1 MSTITSKI
9 APRTQR
15 TSFACPGW
23 KCIPRTIPRRE
34 REWLSWTK
42 RLVDAEF
49 GEHAAAVGL
58 EEEAALV
65 AVDDRREQQGSVEL
79 GQELLH
85 LPEVPGLTIS
95 PPPQS
100 TRSDAAGP

>member
-34 REWLSWTK
+34 REWLSWTN
-42 RLVDAEF
+42 VTSDARR
-49 GEHAAAVGL
+49 GERVGAEAL

-65 AVDDRREQQGSVEL
+65 TVRRG
-79 GQELLH
+79 G
-85 LPEVPGLTIS
+85 
-95 PPPQS
+95 
-100 TRSDAAGP
+100 